1 MTESIERVLS
11 AAVER
16 GDAAGVAAVA
26 VTRDA
31 NVYEGALGQSR
42 AGEGRAL
49 ERDSI
54 FRIYSMT
61 KVITSAAAMQ
71 LVERERLS
79 LDLPASEILSELS
92 ELRVL
97 RKDGSLTP
105 PARPITLRHLLTHT
119 AGLAYALWSPR
130 LAEYQESIGEALTPE
145 GPEVLIFD
153 PGEQWQYGTATYW
166 AGRMVEAVSGQRLDA
181 YVEEQISGPLGML
194 DTGFEVP
201 AASEERLSAVYQR
214 PAGGGPLEEQ
224 PFEVPVPNYDGGGGL
239 VSTAPD
245 YARFLRM
252 MLRDGELDGVRV
264 LSPASVTALATDQI
278 AGIVAGRGTTT
289 MPVRSND
296 FDASEGG
303 TAGHGLGGV
312 VSRQPSPGR
321 RAAGT
326 LSWAG
331 LANTFF
337 WIDRAQGVAGAL
349 FTQILP
355 FWDARVLEV
364 FGEFEAAVHAEVAA

>member
-1 MTESIERVLS
+1 VLS
-11 AAVER
+11 SAVER

-26 VTRDA
+26 VTRDES
-31 NVYEGALGQSR
+31 VYEGALGQSR
-42 AGEGRAL
+42 AGEGRKL

-61 KVITSAAAMQ
+61 KVITSAAVMQ
-71 LVERERLS
+71 LVEREQLS
-79 LDLPASEILSELS
+79 LDLPASEVRSELS
-92 ELRVL
+92 EFRVL
-97 RKDGSLTP
+97 REDGVLAAP
-105 PARPITLRHLLTHT
+105 DRPITLRHLLTHT
-119 AGLAYALWSPR
+119 SGLAYPVWSPR
-130 LAEYQESIGEALTPE
+130 LAEYQESLGDAASPDD
-145 GPEVLIFD
+145 PEVLVFD
-153 PGEQWQYGTATYW
+153 PGEEWQYSTATDW
-166 AGRMVEAVSGQRLDA
+166 AGRMVETVSGQRLDA
-181 YVEEQISGPLGML
+181 YVAEHVSGPLGMS

-201 AASEERLSAVYQR
+201 PASEERLSAVYRR
-214 PAGGGPLEEQ
+214 PDGGGPLEEQ
-224 PFEVPVPNYDGGGGL
+224 PFEVPAANYSGGAGL
-239 VSTAPD
+239 VSTALD

-252 MLRDGELDGVRV
+252 MLHDGELDGARV
-264 LSPASVTALATDQI
+264 LSPASVAALATDQI
-278 AGIVAGRGTTT
+278 AGIVAGRGTTA
-289 MPVRSND
+289 MPVMSND

-355 FWDARVLEV
+355 FWDARAVDLLR
-364 FGEFEAAVHAEVAA
+364 EFEAAVYAEVAG